1 MLREMDSQD
10 LSLAEIETAALRREI
25 SSIYEVMQ
33 RDMKKVLDYLVNV
46 EKSQDSETS
55 SQMFVGLERLA
66 DSIRMLE

>member
-25 SSIYEVMQ
+25 NSIYEVMQ

-66 DSIRMLE
+66 DSIKMLE